1 MELVCVECVL
11 LVTRQYT
18 FFFVLAHDWLREIF
32 KMYFL
37 INIAMLAIT

>member
-18 FFFVLAHDWLREIF
+18 FFVLAHDWLREIF

-37 INIAMLAIT
+37 INIALLAIT